1 MIIQL
6 AGWSSE
12 GLRSPDM
19 EVRLEKD
26 GSIPV
31 VSLLQM
37 PNGTG
42 KTTTLTMLRAA
53 MTGEATNWS
62 QEKIRSMR
70 RPGETTD
77 NGRFALH
84 LTIDGKPLTLEVRLD
99 FDAGTAAY
107 RTSSPGLGGVV
118 QGWKPPQNVERFFD
132 ERFVRLFVFD
142 GEFADRLL
150 QPGYSEA
157 QQAIDALFQLY
168 LLDEV
173 RAKTQEIWEKAASQR
188 SAKTEAGLS
197 MWTNKA
203 SKLATRIAQANK
215 ALADATTRAETAGVA
230 IKELEQKIHDRIGAQ
245 EELRKKLDDARDRE
259 NKAEADV
266 ATKVQGAMTMI
277 RQPHVLYE
285 GFAMALVQMKDQ
297 LDRLKLPASTSSQF
311 FIELLQ
317 EENCICGR
325 PLDDKTRSIL
335 QERAQLYLAEDT
347 SGVLNILKG
356 DIDHH
361 VIQPGAANAGDLT
374 ASLDALTTALA
385 ERGTA
390 STAVRAIRQRLIDQG
405 DEQLRKDEEELE
417 RQLRDKELLGNLIE
431 EITRTPNANDDES
444 TKCLRSLKNQLTD
457 AQKKV
462 AEITGTIELRQ
473 KATIIQNILNSAL
486 QKARERLRSVILQEV
501 NERLQTV
508 LYRDPLEVASIETCV
523 RLKAQEGA
531 SVGQTLSVGYVFLT
545 TLLNRGQHQVP
556 LVIDSPANPLSI
568 EVRREVGK
576 LIPQLCKQF
585 VGFTISSER
594 AGFVR
599 PLDETSGGNTSYFTM
614 FRKTPG
620 TAGLLTSLPTSGV
633 TQTETG
639 VLVVGREYFEDF
651 DIEEEG

>member
-1 MIIQL
+1 
-6 AGWSSE
+6 
-12 GLRSPDM
+12 
-19 EVRLEKD
+19 
-26 GSIPV
+26 
-31 VSLLQM
+31 
-37 PNGTG
+37 
-42 KTTTLTMLRAA
+42 
-53 MTGEATNWS
+53 
-62 QEKIRSMR
+62 
-70 RPGETTD
+70 
-77 NGRFALH
+77 
-84 LTIDGKPLTLEVRLD
+84 
-99 FDAGTAAY
+99 
-107 RTSSPGLGGVV
+107 
-118 QGWKPPQNVERFFD
+118 
-132 ERFVRLFVFD
+132 
-142 GEFADRLL
+142 
-150 QPGYSEA
+150 
-157 QQAIDALFQLY
+157 
-168 LLDEV
+168 
-173 RAKTQEIWEKAASQR
+173 
-188 SAKTEAGLS
+188 
-197 MWTNKA
+197 
-203 SKLATRIAQANK
+203 
-215 ALADATTRAETAGVA
+215 
-230 IKELEQKIHDRIGAQ
+230 
-245 EELRKKLDDARDRE
+245 
-259 NKAEADV
+259 
-266 ATKVQGAMTMI
+266 MTMI